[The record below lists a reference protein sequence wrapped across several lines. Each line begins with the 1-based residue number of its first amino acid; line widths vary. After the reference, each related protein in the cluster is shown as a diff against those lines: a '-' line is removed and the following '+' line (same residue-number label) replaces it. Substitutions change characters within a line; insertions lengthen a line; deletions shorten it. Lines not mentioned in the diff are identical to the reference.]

1 MIIQYIVTGIIAV
14 ILVQLIVRVI
24 KDRTQFF
31 KLLFWGL
38 FWGVALIFI
47 WLPTNTIDKLG
58 QLFGVGRGIDV
69 LVYLS
74 IVFLF
79 YYIFRQ
85 NEKVNKL
92 EKQITKLVRELAKS
106 NASKS

>member
-1 MIIQYIVTGIIAV
+1 MVIQYIVTGIITV
-14 ILVQLIVRVI
+14 ILIQLIVRVI

-31 KLLFWGL
+31 KLLFWGM
-38 FWGVALIFI
+38 FWGIALVFI

-74 IVFLF
+74 IIFLF

-85 NEKVNKL
+85 NDKVNKL
-92 EKQITKLVRELAKS
+92 EKQITKLVRELAKQ
-106 NASKS
+106 NAKS

>member
-38 FWGVALIFI
+38 FWGVSLIFI

-74 IVFLF
+74 VVFLF

-85 NEKVNKL
+85 NEKVGKL
-92 EKQITKLVRELAKS
+92 EKQITKLVRELAKQ
-106 NASKS
+106 NAKS